1 MSMEA
6 PLARRDWQEL
16 MVGVAAVWVIRG
28 GGGNWGME
36 AFGFRGPLGLSIMV
50 WSLSSAA
57 THTHTREHNVHI
69 QVISKK
75 LEYVKKYFL

>member
-28 GGGNWGME
+28 GGGSWGME

-57 THTHTREHNVHI
+57 THTHTHENTMYIYRLFQRLREA
-69 QVISKK
+69 
-75 LEYVKKYFL
+75 

>member
-28 GGGNWGME
+28 GGGSRGME

-57 THTHTREHNVHI
+57 THTHTHENTMYIHRLFQRLREA
-69 QVISKK
+69 
-75 LEYVKKYFL
+75 